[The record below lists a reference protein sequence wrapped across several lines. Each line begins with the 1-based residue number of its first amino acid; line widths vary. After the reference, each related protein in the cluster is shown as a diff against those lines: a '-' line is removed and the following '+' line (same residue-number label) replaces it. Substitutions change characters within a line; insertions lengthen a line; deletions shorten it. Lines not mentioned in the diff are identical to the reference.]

1 VEELRELA
9 GSMSV
14 LVAGTLPQTT
24 ACPDVP
30 MHVSS
35 RDRAVRLRRRRRRRR
50 SRSRSRL
57 RFPTTAEIGEETTTL
72 ALDEDSET
80 AR

>member
-35 RDRAVRLRRRRRRRR
+35 RDRAVRLRRRRRR

>member
-1 VEELRELA
+1 
-9 GSMSV
+9 
-14 LVAGTLPQTT
+14 
-24 ACPDVP
+24 